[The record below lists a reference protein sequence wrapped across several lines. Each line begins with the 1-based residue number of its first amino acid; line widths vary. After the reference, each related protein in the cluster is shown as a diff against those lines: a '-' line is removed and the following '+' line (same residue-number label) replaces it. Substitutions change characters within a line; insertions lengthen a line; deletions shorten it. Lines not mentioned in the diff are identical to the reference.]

1 MSTREVLADCADVG
15 RALRPEETIEALR
28 RAEQKYRSIFENAT
42 EGIFQ
47 TTPDG
52 KYLSA
57 NPALARMY
65 GYDSPAELLSALT
78 DISRQLYVQPDR
90 RAKFALAML
99 RDERIEDFES
109 QIYRR
114 DGSIIWISE
123 NARAVHDELTHELL
137 YYEGMVQDITRRK
150 SAEEA
155 RKQAEENLVRYAE
168 ELRLKNAQF
177 EADLEMARDIQ
188 QVFLTQKYPSFPR
201 SLAAEQSCLG
211 FSHWY
216 QPAEQVGGDFFCVLP
231 LSDTTAGVFICD
243 VLGHGLRAALVT
255 AIVRG
260 LLEELTPVAMNPGG
274 ILSEINEGLIAIFR
288 QTETPMLVSAF
299 YLVVDI
305 AAGKLYYSNAGHP
318 CPFHVH
324 RARGTAERLKFDG
337 LQGPVLGIFPDAA
350 YPNSWAPIS
359 ANDLVVLFTDGVFE
373 VETADGDYFGMD
385 RLLRALRKRIN
396 LPASQMFEEIVSEIQ
411 GSCVSGHFTDDM
423 CLLGVEV
430 RRTAPADSA
439 ALARNELVASVR
451 HPTGAIFAS

>member
-1 MSTREVLADCADVG
+1 MSPRDVLSEYADVG
-15 RALRPEETIEALR
+15 RSMRPEETIEALR

-65 GYDSPAELLSALT
+65 GYASPAELLSALT

-99 RDERIEDFES
+99 RDGEIENFES

-114 DGSIIWISE
+114 DGSVIWISE
-123 NARAVHDELTHELL
+123 NARAVHDEITHELL

-155 RKQAEENLVRYAE
+155 RAQAEENLARYAE
-168 ELRLKNAQF
+168 ELRAKNAQF

-188 QVFLTQKYPSFPR
+188 QVFLTREYPSFPR
-201 SLAAEQSCLG
+201 SLAPEESSLKFC
-211 FSHWY
+211 HWY
-216 QPAEQVGGDFFCVLP
+216 LPAEQVGGDFFCVLP
-231 LSDTTAGVFICD
+231 LSDTAAGIFICD

-260 LLEELTPVAMNPGG
+260 LLEELTPVAIDPGR
-274 ILSEINEGLIAIFR
+274 ILSEINAGLIAIFR

-299 YLVVDI
+299 YLVVETNE
-305 AAGKLYYSNAGHP
+305 GKLSYANAGHP
-318 CPFHVH
+318 CPFHVRRH
-324 RARGTAERLKFDG
+324 RGTAERLKFKG
-337 LQGPVLGIFPDAA
+337 PQGPVLGIFPRAH
-350 YPNSWAPIS
+350 YKNSFTSVSP
-359 ANDLVVLFTDGVFE
+359 NDLVVLFTDGLFE
-373 VETADGDYFGMD
+373 VETAQDDYFGTD
-385 RLLRALRKRIN
+385 RLLATIRKRIR
-396 LPASQMFEEIVSEIQ
+396 LPAPQMFGEIVSEIR
-411 GSCVSGHFTDDM
+411 GSCVSGQFTDDM

-430 RRTAPADSA
+430 QRTGQPA
-439 ALARNELVASVR
+439 ALIRR
-451 HPTGAIFAS
+451 GG